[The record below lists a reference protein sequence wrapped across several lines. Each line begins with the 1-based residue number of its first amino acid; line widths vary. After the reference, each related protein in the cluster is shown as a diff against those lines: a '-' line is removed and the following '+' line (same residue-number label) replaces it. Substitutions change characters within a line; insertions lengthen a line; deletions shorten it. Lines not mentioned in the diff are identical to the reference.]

1 MDNKITK
8 KRLHAYL
15 SYQWVMII
23 IFSLVAIFITNGVYA
38 AIGVRPTTG
47 QHFKV
52 YYDNNFSS
60 TISTKLESLVFRE
73 KTLSYDVLEEDY
85 EVLVGDGQTDI
96 LGIRLSVQ
104 EGDIIITDRKE
115 PPKDA
120 ELKQEKTI
128 RAKYIVDKHSVYTL
142 DGLLK
147 DAKAYL
153 SKFVKDGAT
162 DLTYGNMDI
171 SKIDANFLQRMK
183 GDNRFRSDEQ
193 KENGKVLERGR
204 IEKLCEDVAFF
215 EKFMNTAPEEY
226 FFRHTKYEHLK
237 ELWGGTNYDSLINDE
252 IAAGREN
259 AIYGLNVGFFS
270 GGKSQPE
277 EYFKING
284 AENAKDSV
292 MMAFNFLEYQPDLQ
306 FECLQFMCTII
317 RECTGIN

>member
-1 MDNKITK
+1 MDNRITK
-8 KRLHAYL
+8 KRLYAYL
-15 SYQWVMII
+15 SYQWIMII
-23 IFSLVAIFITNGVYA
+23 LFALIAIILANGIYA

-60 TISTKLESLVFRE
+60 TTSSKLESLIYRE
-73 KTLSYDVLEEDY
+73 KALSYDVLEEDY
-85 EVLVGDGQTDI
+85 EVLVGDGQTDV

-115 PPKDA
+115 PPKEA
-120 ELKQEKTI
+120 ELRDEKTI
-128 RAKYIVDKHSVYTL
+128 RAKYIVDVHSVYTI

-153 SKFVKDGAT
+153 NKFAKDGVT
-162 DLTYGNMDI
+162 DLTYANMDV
-171 SKIDANFLQRMK
+171 SKIDAHFLERMK
-183 GDNRFRSDEQ
+183 GDNRFRNDKQ
-193 KENGKVLERGR
+193 KEEGKLLERAR
-204 IEKLCEDVAFF
+204 IEKLCEDVAYF
-215 EKFMNTAPEEY
+215 EKFLNEAPEEY

-237 ELWGGTNYDSLINDE
+237 ELWGTEDYDNAIKGE
-252 IAAGREN
+252 IEAGREN
-259 AIYGLNVGFFS
+259 AIYGLNVGMFS

-277 EYFKING
+277 EYFKLNG

-306 FECLQFMCTII
+306 FECLQFMCAII
-317 RECTGIN
+317 RECTGI